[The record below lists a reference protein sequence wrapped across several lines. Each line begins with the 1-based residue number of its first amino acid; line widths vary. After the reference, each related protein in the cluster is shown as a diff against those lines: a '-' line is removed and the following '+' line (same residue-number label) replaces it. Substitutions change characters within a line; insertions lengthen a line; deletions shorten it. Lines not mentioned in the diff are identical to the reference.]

1 MSDLKIEEVSKRGI
15 KGVRAS
21 FSLSHPAELVIDMM
35 WDVDQFAKLFPDI
48 KELKLI
54 SSAENAQ
61 DVHYRIDAVYKEV
74 QYTLRR
80 VRLQRDNGADIEWK
94 MLKGDM
100 RDIVGAWRITE
111 SGETASRIVYE
122 SYVDASVLVP
132 TSVIRKVAK
141 TKIREMVDRVR
152 RATDAA
158 ASRG

>member
-21 FSLSHPAELVIDMM
+21 FSLAHPAELVINLM

-48 KELKLI
+48 RELRLI
-54 SSAENAQ
+54 SSEENSQ

-80 VRLQRDNGADIEWK
+80 TRNQRDDGADIEWQ
-94 MLKGDM
+94 MLKGDL
-100 RDIVGAWRITE
+100 RNIIGAWRITA
-111 SGETASRIVYE
+111 SGENTCGVIYE

-132 TSVIRKVAK
+132 TSMIRKVAK

-158 ASRG
+158 AS

>member
-15 KGVRAS
+15 KGVRAT
-21 FSLSHPAELVIDMM
+21 FSLQHPADLVSNLM

-54 SSAENAQ
+54 SSQENSQ

-80 VRLQRDNGADIEWK
+80 VRIQRDNGADIEWT
-94 MLKGDM
+94 MLKGDL
-100 RDIVGAWRITE
+100 RNIIGAWRITS
-111 SGETASRIVYE
+111 SGDETCGVVYE

-132 TSVIRKVAK
+132 TSMIRKVAK

-158 ASRG
+158 AA

>member
-21 FSLSHPAELVIDMM
+21 FSLPHAADLVINLM
-35 WDVDQFAKLFPDI
+35 WDVDQFARLFPDI
-48 KELKLI
+48 RELKLI
-54 SSAENAQ
+54 SSEENSQ

-80 VRLQRDNGADIEWK
+80 TRHDRDDGADLEWK
-94 MLKGDM
+94 MLKGDL
-100 RDIVGAWRITE
+100 RDIIGAWRITA
-111 SGETASRIVYE
+111 SGENGCTVVYE

-132 TSVIRKVAK
+132 TSMIRKVAK

-152 RATDAA
+152 RATAA
-158 ASRG
+158 AQG

>member
-21 FSLSHPAELVIDMM
+21 FSLAHPAELVINLM

-48 KELKLI
+48 RELRLI
-54 SSAENAQ
+54 SSEENSQ

-80 VRLQRDNGADIEWK
+80 TRNQRDDGADIEWQ
-94 MLKGDM
+94 MLKGDL
-100 RDIVGAWRITE
+100 RNIIGAWRITD
-111 SGETASRIVYE
+111 SGENACGVIYE

-132 TSVIRKVAK
+132 TSMIRKVAK

-152 RATDAA
+152 RATAA
-158 ASRG
+158 AGS

>member
-15 KGVRAS
+15 KGVRAT
-21 FSLSHPAELVIDMM
+21 FSLQHPAELVSNLM

-54 SSAENAQ
+54 SSQENSQ

-80 VRLQRDNGADIEWK
+80 VRIQRDDGVDIEWT
-94 MLKGDM
+94 MLKGDL
-100 RDIVGAWRITE
+100 RNIIGAWRITA
-111 SGETASRIVYE
+111 SGDEACGVVYE

-132 TSVIRKVAK
+132 TSMIRKVAK

-152 RATDAA
+152 RATAA
-158 ASRG
+158 AVS